1 MPKKGAVAAGDTH
14 TANAAAEIL
23 RAGGNAFDAAL
34 GALLAA
40 TQAEPVLASLG
51 GGGFLLARPMG
62 APAELY
68 DFFVQTPHINKA
80 RSSAPHNKARDRA
93 PHNRARGRAPHNR
106 ARGRAPHNK
115 AMDSEID
122 FHPVMADFGTVQQEF
137 HIGQGSIATPGVLKG
152 IFAIHDKLGRM
163 PLREIAEPAIS
174 LAQGGLKLSPL
185 QAYIFD
191 VVSPIYTSSKSTA
204 QLYASPSNPGR
215 LIGEGELMKNPDFA
229 DFLDALVREGP
240 DLFYRGEVA
249 KKISSD
255 CDELGGHLEMSDFEK
270 YSVHSRSP
278 LSISYGDATILTNP
292 PPSTGGILI
301 GFALKLLEKLNLGKC
316 GFGSADH
323 LETLALVMGL
333 TNQARI
339 ESALGQNDN
348 APEMLLDPDFV
359 KSYRAKVLGAPKS
372 HRGTTHISVIDGDG
386 NAAALTVSNGEGSG
400 YVVPGTG
407 VVLNNMLG
415 EEDINPSGFGAWDE
429 NTRMSSMMAP
439 SILINNDGCE
449 YALGSGGSNRIRTAV
464 LQVVSALQDF
474 NLSLPEAVSHPRIHF
489 EGDLLN
495 VEPGFTDEAVN
506 AVKSSFENYKLW
518 DDLNLFFGGVH
529 GVAFE
534 PKNKTLIAAGD
545 PRRGGADI
553 IV

>member
-14 TANAAAEIL
+14 TANAAAEVL
-23 RAGGNAFDAAL
+23 RAGGNAFDAVLA
-34 GALLAA
+34 ALLAA

-62 APAELY
+62 GEAEIY
-68 DFFVQTPHINKA
+68 DFFAHTPHINKA
-80 RSSAPHNKARDRA
+80 R
-93 PHNRARGRAPHNR
+93 
-106 ARGRAPHNK
+106 
-115 AMDSEID
+115 DSEID
-122 FHPVMADFGTVQQEF
+122 FRPVLADFGTVQQEF
-137 HIGQGSIATPGVLKG
+137 HIGQGSIATPGVVKG

-163 PLREIAEPAIS
+163 PLPEIAEPAIS
-174 LAQGGLKLSPL
+174 LASDGLKLSPL

-191 VVSPIYTSSKSTA
+191 VVSPIYTSSESTM
-204 QLYASPSNPGR
+204 QLYASPSNPSR
-215 LIGEGELMKNPDFA
+215 LIGEGELSKNPAFA

-240 DLFYRGEVA
+240 DLFYLGEVA

-255 CDELGGHLEMSDFEK
+255 CDEMGGHLEMDDFEK
-270 YSVHSRSP
+270 YSVHQRSP
-278 LSISYGDATILTNP
+278 LKISYGDAIILTNP

-301 GFALKLLEKLNLGKC
+301 GFALKLLEKSNLEKY
-316 GFGSADH
+316 GFGTAAH
-323 LETLALVMGL
+323 LEALSLVMEL

-348 APEMLLDPDFV
+348 AGEMLLDPDFIS
-359 KSYRAKVLGAPKS
+359 SYRKKVLGAPKS
-372 HRGTTHISVIDGDG
+372 HRGTTHISVIDGEG

-415 EEDINPSGFGAWDE
+415 EEDINPRGFGAWDE

-439 SILINNDGCE
+439 SILLSNDGKE

-474 NLSLPEAVSHPRIHF
+474 NLNLPEAVSLPRLHF
-489 EGDLLN
+489 EGELLN
-495 VEPGFTDEAVN
+495 LEPGFTDEAVN
-506 AVKSSFENYKLW
+506 AVKASFENYKMW

-529 GVAFE
+529 GVMFD
-534 PKNKTLIAAGD
+534 PKNKTLTAAGD

-553 IV
+553 IA